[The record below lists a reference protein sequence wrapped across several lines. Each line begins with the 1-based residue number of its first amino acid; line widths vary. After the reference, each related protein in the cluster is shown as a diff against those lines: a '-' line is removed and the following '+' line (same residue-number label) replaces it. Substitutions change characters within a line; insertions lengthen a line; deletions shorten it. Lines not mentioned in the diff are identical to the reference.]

1 MSMKSD
7 VMIVLARGANAFEI
21 LGEICGRDGV
31 VHSYDGD
38 MGVLEA
44 TLAAEHVGPLAAVK
58 GVAYVRPV
66 MTFAHAA

>member
-7 VMIVLARGANAFEI
+7 VMIVLARGANAFEVV
-21 LGEICGRDGV
+21 GEICGRDGV
-31 VHSYDGD
+31 VHSYDAD

-44 TLAAEHVGPLAAVK
+44 TLAAEYVAALVAVK
-58 GVAYVRPV
+58 GIAYVRPV